1 MPQLIV
7 PGAQVRIHGLVVLA
21 ELNGALATVIRKS
34 SGSRWLVECPPGD
47 ESFDY
52 GTSCY
57 SYDREPFALAV
68 RSINLTRMDAHVS
81 DTQQA
86 PKPTPMPA
94 EQLTRFTRTDF
105 EDQLQKIHRRAK
117 QKETQKARASFQQAA
132 PTRKRAAQCAHVTAA
147 AKLVKRDHLTSDL
160 TSKLDPWFAEPVLC
174 VPRSR
179 RRESYRIL

>member
-1 MPQLIV
+1 MNRLTMAPVAIDTIV
-7 PGAQVRIHGLVVLA
+7 NL
-21 ELNGALATVIRKS
+21 
-34 SGSRWLVECPPGD
+34 
-47 ESFDY
+47 F
-52 GTSCY
+52 
-57 SYDREPFALAV
+57 FALAV

-132 PTRKRAAQCAHVTAA
+132 PTRTCASVQRSVHMLLQQQSLSSVISSP
-147 AKLVKRDHLTSDL
+147 LTGDL

-179 RRESYRIL
+179 RRECYPYRIL